1 MYSSQ
6 FGEHCI
12 LMNCCHGW
20 KLLPLLS
27 ISYIVLKLQE
37 TCVRVLSAGISNQ
50 YILLMEVILKLK
62 FTEYYTDWLWH
73 GWNRTGGR
81 GGNGEGILQKGFP
94 PPPSSLSVSSGLS
107 IIGMLFFFHIRFS
120 IMIFLLWYLLP
131 SCASYQWRPPPWRA
145 CWRRSAR
152 PPTEQLEGK
161 GSETCKAQWG
171 QGWDNDHGFLDA
183 GREW

>member
-1 MYSSQ
+1 MMMMRMMMMTLSVWSGCCGTKPWCRRLGSASSS
-6 FGEHCI
+6 GSLVMI
-12 LMNCCHGW
+12 MIMNVMSFLVM
-20 KLLPLLS
+20 K
-27 ISYIVLKLQE
+27 
-37 TCVRVLSAGISNQ
+37 
-50 YILLMEVILKLK
+50 VILKLK
-62 FTEYYTDWLWH
+62 FTEYYTYWLWH

-120 IMIFLLWYLLP
+120 IMTFLLWYLLP
-131 SCASYQWRPPPWRA
+131 SCASYQWRPPPWCA

-152 PPTEQLEGK
+152 PPTQQLEGK